1 MDWPRYYI
9 ASLMSHMGFLAT
21 ELGSLG
27 HVCFPPD
34 SDRIADIAGGPVG
47 ARALN
52 RCAIARCAGSPTAR
66 TVAGVKIGDG
76 ARVALS

>member
-47 ARALN
+47 AN
-52 RCAIARCAGSPTAR
+52 IGSQLHAVQADSGNGGFP
-66 TVAGVKIGDG
+66 
-76 ARVALS
+76 LSLISTRY